1 MLDIDQIHPAE
12 LNYIEGNEEHN
23 IDQMIKEYVFDSDA
37 VSSYPSCTL
46 AANLSKD
53 TTVREVIEIENIDF
67 DIVRL
72 NNINLMF
79 GKVNNV
85 AYMTNIC
92 NYPTLEQ
99 LEKLIS

>member
-12 LNYIEGNEEHN
+12 INYIEGNESRD

-37 VSSYPSCTL
+37 ISSYPSSTL

-53 TTVREVIEIENIDF
+53 TTVRELIDIENIDF
-67 DIVRL
+67 EEVRL
-72 NNINLMF
+72 NNINLVF

-92 NYPTLEQ
+92 KYPILEE

>member
-1 MLDIDQIHPAE
+1 MLDIDQIHSSE
-12 LNYIEGNEEHN
+12 FNYIEGNESHN
-23 IDQMIKEYVFDSDA
+23 IDQMIKRYVFDSDA
-37 VSSYPSCTL
+37 VSSYPSSTL

-53 TTVREVIEIENIDF
+53 TTVRELIDIENIDF
-67 DIVRL
+67 EEVRL
-72 NNINLMF
+72 NNINLVF

-92 NYPTLEQ
+92 KYPTLEN

>member
-1 MLDIDQIHPAE
+1 M
-12 LNYIEGNEEHN
+12 
-23 IDQMIKEYVFDSDA
+23 
-37 VSSYPSCTL
+37 
-46 AANLSKD
+46 SKS

>member
-12 LNYIEGNEEHN
+12 INYIEGNESHN
-23 IDQMIKEYVFDSDA
+23 IDQMIKSYVFDSDA
-37 VSSYPSCTL
+37 VSSYPSVINCV
-46 AANLSKD
+46 NVSKD
-53 TTVREVIEIENIDF
+53 TTIRELLDIENIDF
-67 DIVRL
+67 EEVRL
-72 NNINLMF
+72 NNINLVF

-92 NYPTLEQ
+92 KYPTLEQ